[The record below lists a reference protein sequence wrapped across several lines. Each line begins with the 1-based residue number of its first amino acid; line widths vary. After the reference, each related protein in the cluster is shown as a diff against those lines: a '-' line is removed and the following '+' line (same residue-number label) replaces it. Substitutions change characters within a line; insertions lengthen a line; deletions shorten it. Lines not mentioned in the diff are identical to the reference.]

1 MRNEEPKVPLAP
13 ILVIGYWL
21 LEKVFRCLGI
31 VGSRQSA
38 VGSKVAFGDFIR
50 RLSFVDCRLNK
61 NVVEQ
66 RIPKSFTIHHSPFTI
81 RKRSF
86 QFLIPHSS
94 FLIFAPK
101 GAN

>member
-1 MRNEEPKVPLAP
+1 MRNEEPMALSAPL
-13 ILVIGYWL
+13 
-21 LEKVFRCLGI
+21 LG
-31 VGSRQSA
+31 SA
-38 VGSKVAFGDFIR
+38 YGAVARSVAFGNVIGHWSLVIWDACGAFGRSSLVVR
-50 RLSFVDCRLNK
+50 RLNRSAE
-61 NVVEQ
+61 EQ
-66 RIPKSFTIHHSPFTI
+66 RIPKSFIIHYSPFII